1 MTGEKERILK
11 MLEEGKI
18 NADEAYRLLDT
29 IEKKTDEGKGRF
41 FRIEAES
48 GGERK
53 VNVKIPTVIATKLM
67 KVGGKL
73 VSKFSTEANEKLEE
87 YDIDIEE
94 ILKSVEDELY
104 DIPYTI
110 IDIDEDGEKIKI
122 WIE

>member
-41 FRIEAES
+41 FRIEVES

-73 VSKFSTEANEKLEE
+73 VSKFSTVASEKLEE

-104 DIPYTI
+104 DIPSTI